1 MLIAVLVLAFLLLVA
16 KYSCQL
22 LLSLPLLEE
31 VYFVQPEHQL
41 ISYGSCRSS
50 ETLKASCSL
59 VSLRKLAVF

>member
-1 MLIAVLVLAFLLLVA
+1 MLIAVLVLAFLSLVA

-22 LLSLPLLEE
+22 LLSLSLLKE
-31 VYFVQPEHQL
+31 VYSVQPEYQL
-41 ISYGSCRSS
+41 ISYDHCHSS